1 MRPAFPCGWEH
12 TTPEGGKERTADRS
26 RCRSFRTAVPFPV
39 PGRRRLSSLLGVDA
53 AGARAVKPWESLLAA
68 GHSCNQ
74 SALGK
79 PSIRARAPLL
89 AGRVAWH
96 GLAFPPSA
104 VETSDPEGAAGQ
116 SACGFL
122 ACLTQLSPVRPVSY
136 ADTRQH
142 PRHTARRS
150 SLVASPGSQEK
161 DPIPLLRRRTGE
173 TQLPY
178 ARLFGREV
186 DCVTRGVRVLVDPN
200 LVYLVCV
207 ALSHSTPEQIPT

>member
-136 ADTRQH
+136 AHTRQH
-142 PRHTARRS
+142 PRQHSS
-150 SLVASPGSQEK
+150 SLVARRITGSQTK
-161 DPIPLLRRRTGE
+161 DPIPLLRRRRVRRNSRIESGTREPLVEIAKPASGISSPSGPPAC
-173 TQLPY
+173 LSRSLCASR
-178 ARLFGREV
+178 AR
-186 DCVTRGVRVLVDPN
+186 N
-200 LVYLVCV
+200 
-207 ALSHSTPEQIPT
+207 